1 MLVKCFILNP
11 YFCLSIRRFMEQ
23 RPTNMF
29 KIINDP
35 VYGFI
40 KIRYEIIYHL
50 IEHPLFQRL
59 RRIRQLGMTHFVY
72 PGANHTRFQH
82 ALGAMH
88 LMESAID
95 SIRSK
100 GHQVTEKEAEAAAI
114 AILLHDIGHGPF
126 SHTLERTLIRG
137 TNHETISLMM
147 MEQLNKEFNGRL
159 SLAIRIFKNE
169 YRKKFLHQLVSG
181 QLDVDRLDYLR
192 RDSFFTG
199 VTEGAIGSDRI
210 IKMLQVHNDQLV
222 VEEKGIYS
230 IEKFLVARRLMYWQ
244 VYLHKGVLAA
254 DQLLIMMLERA
265 KDLAEKNKKL
275 FATPALSYFLY
286 QKGGAFGPGNREDF
300 LQHFAALDD
309 NDIISAAKV
318 WSTEDDPVLRHLC
331 SGFVN
336 RKLFRIEISRE
347 PFDEARILSERAMV
361 VQHLGIPDELAA
373 YLVIADTISNHAY
386 SNLDDNIKI
395 LDRNGEVQDISERSE
410 ILNVPVL
417 SGQLKKFYLCTP
429 KQQDTKQ

>member
-1 MLVKCFILNP
+1 MQE
-11 YFCLSIRRFMEQ
+11 RA
-23 RPTNMF
+23 TNMF

-40 KIRYEIIYHL
+40 KIRYEIVYHL

-95 SIRSK
+95 SIKSK
-100 GHQVTEKEAEAAAI
+100 GHTITEAEAEAAAV

-126 SHTLERTLIRG
+126 SHTLERTLISG
-137 TNHETISLMM
+137 VNHESISLLM
-147 MEQLNKEFNGRL
+147 MEQLNREFNGRL
-159 SLAIRIFKNE
+159 SLAIRIFRNE
-169 YRKKFLHQLVSG
+169 YPKKFLHQLVTG

-199 VTEGAIGSDRI
+199 VTEGSIGSDRI
-210 IKMLQVHNDQLV
+210 IKMLQVHDDQLV

-244 VYLHKGVLAA
+244 VYLHKGVLSA
-254 DQLLIMMLERA
+254 DQLLIKMLERA
-265 KDLAEKNKKL
+265 RDLAAAGKTL
-275 FATPALSYFLY
+275 FATPALAYFLY
-286 QKGGAFGPGNREDF
+286 EKGGAFSEKNQGEF
-300 LQHFAALDD
+300 LRQFAALDD

-318 WSTEDDPVLRHLC
+318 WSTDKDPVLRYLC
-331 SGFVN
+331 SGFIN
-336 RKLFRIEISRE
+336 RRLFRIEISRE
-347 PFDEARILSERAMV
+347 PFSEARIASERNKV
-361 VQHLGIPDELAA
+361 VSRLGLPEEMAA
-373 YLVIADTISNHAY
+373 YLVISDSISNNAY

-395 LDRNGEVQDISERSE
+395 LAKNGGVKDVSELSD
-410 ILNVPVL
+410 ILNVSVL
-417 SGQLKKFYLCTP
+417 SGLIKKFYLCTP
-429 KQQDTKQ
+429 K

>member
-1 MLVKCFILNP
+1 
-11 YFCLSIRRFMEQ
+11 MEQ

-88 LMESAID
+88 LMEDAIG

-100 GHQVTEKEAEAAAI
+100 GHAVTEQEAEAAAI

-137 TNHETISLMM
+137 AHHETISLLM
-147 MEQLNKEFNGRL
+147 MEQLNREFSGKL

-169 YRKKFLHQLVSG
+169 YRKKFLHQLVTG

-210 IKMLQVHNDQLV
+210 IKMLQVHDDRLV

-265 KDLAEKNKKL
+265 KDLAAGGKQL
-275 FATPALSYFLY
+275 FATPALAYFLY
-286 QKGGAFGPGNREDF
+286 AAGSTFDEENQEEF
-300 LQHFAALDD
+300 LKNFAALDD

-318 WSTEDDPVLRHLC
+318 WSNEEDPVLRYLC

-336 RKLFRIEISRE
+336 RQLFRIEISRE
-347 PFDEARILSERAMV
+347 PFSEERIRLERERV
-361 VQHLGIPDELAA
+361 ISHLGIPGELAG
-373 YLVIADTISNHAY
+373 YLVISDSISNHAY
-386 SNLDDNIKI
+386 SNIDDNIKI
-395 LDRNGEVQDISERSE
+395 LAKNGEVRDITELSE
-410 ILNVPVL
+410 ILNVSVL
-417 SGQLKKFYLCTP
+417 SGPLKKFYLCYP
-429 KQQDTKQ
+429 KKQGIQQ

>member
-1 MLVKCFILNP
+1 
-11 YFCLSIRRFMEQ
+11 
-23 RPTNMF
+23 MF

-40 KIRYEIIYHL
+40 KIRYEIIYRL

-88 LMESAID
+88 LMEDAID

-100 GHQVTEKEAEAAAI
+100 GHAVTEQEAEAAAI

-137 TNHETISLMM
+137 AHHETISLLM
-147 MEQLNKEFNGRL
+147 MEQLNREFSGKL

-169 YRKKFLHQLVSG
+169 YRKKFLHQLVTG

-210 IKMLQVHNDQLV
+210 IKMLQVQNDRLV
-222 VEEKGIYS
+222 VEENGIYS

-265 KDLAEKNKKL
+265 KDLAASGKQL
-275 FATPALSYFLY
+275 FATPALAYFLY
-286 QKGGAFGPGNREDF
+286 AAGSTFDEENQEEFLGN
-300 LQHFAALDD
+300 FAALDD

-318 WSTEDDPVLRHLC
+318 WSNEEDPVLRYLC

-347 PFDEARILSERAMV
+347 PFSEERIRLERKRV
-361 VQHLGIPDELAA
+361 TTHLGIPEELTG
-373 YLVIADTISNHAY
+373 YLVISDSISNHAY
-386 SNLDDNIKI
+386 SNIDDNIKI
-395 LDRNGEVQDISERSE
+395 LAKSGEVRDITELSE
-410 ILNVPVL
+410 ILNVSVL
-417 SGQLKKFYLCTP
+417 SGQLKKFYLCYP
-429 KQQDTKQ
+429 KKQGIQQ

>member
-1 MLVKCFILNP
+1 
-11 YFCLSIRRFMEQ
+11 
-23 RPTNMF
+23 MF

-88 LMESAID
+88 LMENAID
-95 SIRSK
+95 TIRSK
-100 GHQVTEKEAEAAAI
+100 GHSVTEAEAEAAAI

-137 TNHETISLMM
+137 IHHETISLLM
-147 MEQLNKEFNGRL
+147 MEQLNREFNGKL

-169 YRKKFLHQLVSG
+169 YRKKFLHQLVTG

-210 IKMLQVHNDQLV
+210 IKMLQVHQDRLV

-265 KDLAEKNKKL
+265 KELAAGGKKL
-275 FATPALSYFLY
+275 FATPALAYFLY
-286 QKGGAFGPGNREDF
+286 DAGGTFDEGNQEEF
-300 LQHFAALDD
+300 LGNFAALDD

-318 WSTEDDPVLRHLC
+318 WSKEDDPVLRYLC

-336 RKLFRIEISRE
+336 RKLFRIEISRK
-347 PFDEARILSERAMV
+347 PFSEERIRMERNRV
-361 VQHLGIPDELAA
+361 ISNLGIPEELAG
-373 YLVIADTISNHAY
+373 YLVISESISNNAY
-386 SNLDDNIKI
+386 STIDDNIKI
-395 LDRNGEVQDISERSE
+395 LAKNGAVHDIAELSE

-417 SGQLKKFYLCTP
+417 SGQLKKFYLCYP
-429 KQQDTKQ
+429 K

>member
-1 MLVKCFILNP
+1 
-11 YFCLSIRRFMEQ
+11 MEQ

-40 KIRYEIIYHL
+40 KIRYEIVYHL

-88 LMESAID
+88 LMEDAID

-100 GHQVTEKEAEAAAI
+100 GHAVTEQEAEAAAI

-137 TNHETISLMM
+137 AHHETLSLLM
-147 MEQLNKEFNGRL
+147 MEQLNREFSGKL

-169 YRKKFLHQLVSG
+169 YRKKFLHQLVTG

-210 IKMLQVHNDQLV
+210 IKMLQVHNDRLV

-265 KDLAEKNKKL
+265 RDLAASGKQL
-275 FATPALSYFLY
+275 FATPALAYFLY
-286 QKGGAFGPGNREDF
+286 ATGSTFNEENQEEF
-300 LQHFAALDD
+300 LRNFAALDD

-318 WSTEDDPVLRHLC
+318 WSNEEDPVLRYLC

-347 PFDEARILSERAMV
+347 PFSEERIRLERERV
-361 VQHLGIPDELAA
+361 VTHLGIPEELTG
-373 YLVIADTISNHAY
+373 YLVISDSISNHAY
-386 SNLDDNIKI
+386 SNIDDNIKI
-395 LDRNGEVQDISERSE
+395 LAKNGEVRDITELSE
-410 ILNVPVL
+410 ILNVSVL
-417 SGQLKKFYLCTP
+417 SGPLKKFYLCYP
-429 KQQDTKQ
+429 KKQGLQQ

>member
-1 MLVKCFILNP
+1 
-11 YFCLSIRRFMEQ
+11 
-23 RPTNMF
+23 MF

-100 GHQVTEKEAEAAAI
+100 GHQVTEREAEAAAI

-137 TNHETISLMM
+137 ANHESISLML
-147 MEQLNKEFNGRL
+147 MEQLNREFDGKL

-169 YRKKFLHQLVSG
+169 YRKKFLHQLVTG

-199 VTEGAIGSDRI
+199 VTEGAKQSLAEIEQDVLHELISAGSDYQGRE
-210 IKMLQVHNDQLV
+210 DELV
-222 VEEKGIYS
+222 
-230 IEKFLVARRLMYWQ
+230 RL
-244 VYLHKGVLAA
+244 A
-254 DQLLIMMLERA
+254 LLLRDTI
-265 KDLAEKNKKL
+265 
-275 FATPALSYFLY
+275 
-286 QKGGAFGPGNREDF
+286 QKGDVDGEE
-300 LQHFAALDD
+300 LLAL
-309 NDIISAAKV
+309 
-318 WSTEDDPVLRHLC
+318 
-331 SGFVN
+331 
-336 RKLFRIEISRE
+336 
-347 PFDEARILSERAMV
+347 
-361 VQHLGIPDELAA
+361 LG
-373 YLVIADTISNHAY
+373 
-386 SNLDDNIKI
+386 
-395 LDRNGEVQDISERSE
+395 GE
-410 ILNVPVL
+410 
-417 SGQLKKFYLCTP
+417 GG
-429 KQQDTKQ
+429 

>member
-1 MLVKCFILNP
+1 
-11 YFCLSIRRFMEQ
+11 MEQ
-23 RPTNMF
+23 RPTNMY

-50 IEHPLFQRL
+50 IEHPFFQRL

-95 SIRSK
+95 SIKSK
-100 GHQVTEKEAEAAAI
+100 GHAVTESEAEAAAI

-137 TNHETISLMM
+137 ANHETLSLLM
-147 MEQLNKEFNGRL
+147 MEQLNREFNGRL
-159 SLAIRIFKNE
+159 SMAISIFKNE
-169 YRKKFLHQLVSG
+169 YHKKFLHQLVTG

-199 VTEGAIGSDRI
+199 VTEGTIGSDRI
-210 IKMLQVHNDQLV
+210 ITMLQVHNDQLV

-265 KDLAEKNKKL
+265 RDLAATGKHL
-275 FATPALSYFLY
+275 FATPALAYFLY
-286 QKGGAFGPGNREDF
+286 EKGGTFNEENREEF

-318 WSTEDDPVLRHLC
+318 WSSDEDPVLRHLC
-331 SGFVN
+331 SGFLN

-347 PFDEARILSERAMV
+347 PFDEARLRMERDRV
-361 VQHLGIPDELAA
+361 ISNLGIPEELAG
-373 YLVIADTISNHAY
+373 YLVISDSISNHTY

-395 LDRNGEVQDISERSE
+395 LAKNGEVRDISELSE
-410 ILNVPVL
+410 ILNVSVL
-417 SGQLKKFYLCTP
+417 SGQLKKFYLCYP
-429 KQQDTKQ
+429 K